1 MFPFLNEANQAKTMS
16 PYEIDIKNS
25 ISCMQQ
31 HGVILY
37 PTDTIWGLGCDV
49 MDIEA
54 IRKIYEIKKR
64 DEHKSFVLL
73 MTDVKQLNQ
82 FIASPLPDI
91 DSILEQFEQ
100 PTTIIYPDAI
110 NLPNELIGPN
120 QTIAVR
126 ITKDP
131 FCRSLIKRLRRPI
144 VSTSANLSG
153 QQSPLFF
160 ERIDEEIKQ
169 KTDYIVKWRQE
180 DTTPSQASSIYKLNK
195 DGSLDKIR

>member
-1 MFPFLNEANQAKTMS
+1 MS
-16 PYEIDIKNS
+16 AYETDIKN
-25 ISCMQQ
+25 CMNFMQQ
-31 HGVILY
+31 NGVILY

-49 MDIEA
+49 MDVEA
-54 IRKIYEIKKR
+54 IRKIYDIKKR

-82 FIASPLPDI
+82 FIASPLPNL
-91 DSILEQFEQ
+91 DSIFVQFEQ

-110 NLPNELIGPN
+110 NLPNEVMGPN

-169 KTDYIVKWRQE
+169 NADYIVKWRQK
-180 DTTPSQASSIYKLNK
+180 DTTPSQASTIYKLNK